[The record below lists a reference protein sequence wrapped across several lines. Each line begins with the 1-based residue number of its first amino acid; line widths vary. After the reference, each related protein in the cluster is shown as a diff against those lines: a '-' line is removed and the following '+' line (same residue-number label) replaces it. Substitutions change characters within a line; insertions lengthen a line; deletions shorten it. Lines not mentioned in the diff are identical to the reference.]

1 MKNRKKES
9 RSKLHIQSN
18 DQRKNLEFMMEN
30 LASLLCEVCAM
41 NPNFMQVMKATFM
54 EKAQCPQC
62 GKHFINK
69 KGVKQ
74 HTMRINSENKDK

>member
-41 NPNFMQVMKATFM
+41 NPNLM

-69 KGVKQ
+69 KRSQTAYYEDKFRKQ
-74 HTMRINSENKDK
+74 R